1 MKTNLT
7 SKSSTN
13 KDIEDL
19 FSLIKINL
27 YDLVE
32 KNLKQ
37 VFMKIY
43 ANPQTD
49 VKQITTVVLK
59 LLKIIPKDL
68 TMYVR
73 EAIIFNSLK
82 IIKAVSRKICKDT
95 PTDWDLQLELNHR
108 SFMHM
113 DIIKNIFN
121 AYKITEGDLDADP
134 IQQLK
139 ALFGKSQ
146 LLIILSSIETIF
158 QCMID
163 EFHGKYW

>member
-95 PTDWDLQLELNHR
+95 PTD
-108 SFMHM
+108 
-113 DIIKNIFN
+113 
-121 AYKITEGDLDADP
+121 
-134 IQQLK
+134 
-139 ALFGKSQ
+139 
-146 LLIILSSIETIF
+146 
-158 QCMID
+158 
-163 EFHGKYW
+163 